1 MDTPVASEWQK
12 QGIAAKAPRKEDMA
26 PAPILF
32 ARNVFLRD
40 LLKTSLRPLGAQGKE
55 ARSLTAIP
63 CRMHRIS
70 FDLRS

>member
-32 ARNVFLRD
+32 ARNVFDTIARFKRQKGTLAATSGPQ
-40 LLKTSLRPLGAQGKE
+40 LLTRP
-55 ARSLTAIP
+55 ARRPA
-63 CRMHRIS
+63 
-70 FDLRS
+70 DW